1 MKYTKS
7 ELFTLWKLAIAAGD
21 MPLAAK
27 LAKQHDEME
36 G

>member
-7 ELFTLWKLAIAAGD
+7 ELFKLWKLAVKAGD

>member
-1 MKYTKS
+1 MTKS
-7 ELFTLWKLAIAAGD
+7 ELFKLWKLAVKAGD

>member
-1 MKYTKS
+1 MTKS
-7 ELFTLWKLAIAAGD
+7 ELFKLWKLAIKAGD

>member
-1 MKYTKS
+1 VTKS
-7 ELFTLWKLAIAAGD
+7 ELFKLWKLAIKAGD
-21 MPLAAK
+21 LPLAAK